1 MKAIT
6 FYAIYPLLWCISRL
20 SFKNLYRVSNGL
32 RFILYKLI
40 GYRKKVVRE
49 NLLLCFP
56 EKSAE
61 ERLAI
66 EKKFYVHLCDL
77 FMEMIKTLN
86 MTSDEIK
93 ERFVVK
99 NPEYFDML
107 EKKNQSCI
115 FMFGHYASYEWS
127 MAAQLHTNVII
138 YGIYKRLKN
147 PYFDK
152 LVRSIRSKF
161 GAGLIDKNEVTRK
174 IAENKIKSK
183 MAHYGMVAD
192 QSPKATSNAHW
203 GTFMG
208 TETPMFVGSEI
219 MAKRT
224 DFPVVYYQ
232 IEKVKRGYYTAEII
246 PLAENPSEISNFEIT
261 DAYFRLLEKQIYK
274 QPEYYFWTHKRWKH
288 RKEAKTTS

>member
-6 FYAIYPLLWCISRL
+6 FYAIYPLLWCVSRL

-32 RFILYKLI
+32 RFILYKVI
-40 GYRKKVVRE
+40 GYRKKVVKE

-93 ERFVVK
+93 DRFVVK
-99 NPEYFDML
+99 NPEYFDIL

-127 MAAQLHTNVII
+127 MAAQLHTDVII

-161 GAGLIDKNEVTRK
+161 GAGLIDKNEVTKK
-174 IAENKIKSK
+174 IAQDKANNK

-192 QSPKATSNAHW
+192 QSPKATFNAHW

-232 IEKVKRGYYTAEII
+232 IEKIKRGYYTAEII
-246 PLAENPSEISNFEIT
+246 PLAENPSEFSNFEIT
-261 DAYFRLLEKQIYK
+261 DAYFRLLEKQIHK

-288 RKEAKTTS
+288 RKEAKTTQ